1 MLQFSRA
8 VVCTGAKPTV
18 PNIPGLRNI
27 KYLTHESIFNL
38 TELPDRLAIIGAGPI
53 GVEIAQ
59 AMSCFGSKVVV
70 FDTHDR
76 IMKNEDKEACMII
89 QNKLHERFGV
99 EFYFNAK
106 INNIAYKQRDMND
119 DDSSSSDEDED
130 DEEDDLKQNGNG
142 NGNGIRV
149 LSGSIQSKSRN
160 IKPKKKRKSKKP
172 RPIVI
177 TIRGKPY
184 QFDDDEPSQSRESI
198 DDNIIGDIDNEDPEA
213 KQQQNEILN
222 KISPNIFVENYYP
235 NPSLNNKTE
244 KLQRRR
250 SLKGQKTSQGYV
262 QTAFNVMSTKLTFDH
277 VFVCTGQRPNVQNIG
292 LERAGIRYNERT
304 GIEVNDFLQTTN
316 TDIYAAGDCCSRYQY
331 THMADAMAKIV
342 IRNALFFGRNR
353 QSQLLLPWCTYTNP
367 EIAHVGSYE
376 KDLKQNGIEFDVY
389 KKYLK
394 HNDRAICDGETEG
407 FVKIICAKGTDKII
421 GATIVAEHAGD
432 LISEVSCCMAGNV
445 PLSKLSYIIH
455 PYPTVAEAIKQ
466 CADAFNRTRLTPTT
480 RVLMRKILS
489 AKR

>member
-1 MLQFSRA
+1 M
-8 VVCTGAKPTV
+8 
-18 PNIPGLRNI
+18 
-27 KYLTHESIFNL
+27 FNL
-38 TELPDRLAIIGAGPI
+38 TELPERFAIIGAGPI

-59 AMSCFGSKVVV
+59 AFACFGSKVVV

-89 QNKLHERFGV
+89 QNKLHDRFGV

-106 INNIAYKQRDMND
+106 INNIAYKEMNNDND
-119 DDSSSSDEDED
+119 DTDTSDD
-130 DEEDDLKQNGNG
+130 DENEDDLKQNGNTS
-142 NGNGIRV
+142 N
-149 LSGSIQSKSRN
+149 
-160 IKPKKKRKSKKP
+160 KKKKSKKP
-172 RPIVI
+172 RPVVI

-184 QFDDDEPSQSRESI
+184 QFDDEEFSASKETS
-198 DDNIIGDIDNEDPEA
+198 DDNIIGDIDNEET
-213 KQQQNEILN
+213 KEQQKEILN
-222 KISPNIFVENYYP
+222 KISPTVFVENYYP
-235 NPSLNNKTE
+235 KPELNNKTE
-244 KLQRRR
+244 RLQRRR
-250 SLKGQKTSQGYV
+250 SSQGKKTTQGYIK
-262 QTAFNVMSTKLTFDH
+262 TAFNVMSSKLTFDH
-277 VFVCTGQRPNVQNIG
+277 IFVCTGQRPNVQNIG
-292 LERAGIRYNERT
+292 LERAGIRYNERS

-316 TDIYAAGDCCSRYQY
+316 ADVYAAGDCCSRYQY

-376 KDLKQNGIEFDVY
+376 KDLKKNGIEFDVY

-394 HNDRAICDGETEG
+394 NNDRAICDGETDG
-407 FVKIICAKGTDKII
+407 FIKIICTKGTDKII
-421 GATIVAEHAGD
+421 GATICAENAGD
-432 LISEVSCCMAGNV
+432 LISEISCCMAGNV

-466 CADAFNRTRLTPTT
+466 CGDAFNRTRLTPTT